1 EGNNAPVRCRLR
13 WPDRSSPRA
22 GRGRSPAPRGDGRSC
37 AESGTASSS
46 PCNSV
51 SRRADP
57 RAAQDLPTGG
67 NRFTAVSSGGADAGV
82 PGGEQQ
88 VSMSGAYPGLDEVAA
103 RAAGHPRGASEEAL
117 ALPQTLPE
125 ESAPEFLDRA
135 ARVFAARGLPG
146 EAGRF
151 FGRARELEEAR
162 ARSLGLP
169 LVGEEAHRTFV
180 ELAPSGAVGGT
191 ELCGHL
197 RRLAQ
202 HPEPGTAH
210 RWAREA
216 VCAVLGS
223 GVVPA
228 DFVPEPVRVA
238 WAARLDEKTEKRFV
252 ADRLLREGLMPRA
265 PLPVGADLEIAL
277 RDAAADDDELFDLLL
292 AARPEPGPDTAP
304 EPRARYERRWRLLGG
319 RGTAAAA
326 RLVPGHRPAAPG
338 RHDGA
343 GLGRRGPAVPAA
355 AVAVRPGDGPGR
367 PPRGPAAAPA
377 RPGGRGAG
385 AVLALEHRLPAGRE
399 GDRGGPA
406 GPPRPGRLRPR
417 PR

>member
-1 EGNNAPVRCRLR
+1 
-13 WPDRSSPRA
+13 
-22 GRGRSPAPRGDGRSC
+22 
-37 AESGTASSS
+37 
-46 PCNSV
+46 
-51 SRRADP
+51 
-57 RAAQDLPTGG
+57 
-67 NRFTAVSSGGADAGV
+67 
-82 PGGEQQ
+82 
-88 VSMSGAYPGLDEVAA
+88 MSGAWPGLDEVAA
-103 RAAGHPRGASEEAL
+103 RAAGDPRGAAEEVLAL
-117 ALPQTLPE
+117 AETLPE

-228 DFVPEPVRVA
+228 DFVPELVRVA

-265 PLPVGADLEIAL
+265 PLPVWADLEIAL

-304 EPRARYERRWRLLGG
+304 
-319 RGTAAAA
+319 
-326 RLVPGHRPAAPG
+326 
-338 RHDGA
+338 
-343 GLGRRGPAVPAA
+343 
-355 AVAVRPGDGPGR
+355 
-367 PPRGPAAAPA
+367 
-377 RPGGRGAG
+377 
-385 AVLALEHRLPAGRE
+385 
-399 GDRGGPA
+399 
-406 GPPRPGRLRPR
+406 
-417 PR
+417 